1 MTEKLS
7 TRVERLEGPDREI
20 DLAISVAINYKDV
33 FEGFDAVWGDGG
45 DEIFVTSHKE
55 YVTRTG
61 AVKRNTGYLDPAQF
75 VPKWTESLD
84 AAMSLVP
91 EGCALQVQQRRS
103 HEYFYAYLRDAKQ
116 HEGWSAKNNNLAIAL
131 CAAALKARGL

>member
-1 MTEKLS
+1 MDNQKLS
-7 TRVERLEGPDREI
+7 ARVEALEGPDREI

-33 FEGFDAVWGDGG
+33 FEAFDAVWGAGG

-84 AAMSLVP
+84 AAMSLVN
-91 EGCALQVQQRRS
+91 EHGCDLHIRPTATTVRCFQNEDDNVKVT
-103 HEYFYAYLRDAKQ
+103 AKTP
-116 HEGWSAKNNNLAIAL
+116 AIAL
-131 CAAALKARGL
+131 CAAALRIRGL